1 MLPNPP
7 LTRLTGRQVGRAAS
21 VALSVGALLFAAAC
35 GGSSAPSQ
43 RASASADSFTQQGPI
58 EYWASKDLTGNL
70 ANLIEQFNK
79 QHPQDQ
85 VTLHELPEA
94 ADLQRQQ
101 MIQNTQIKNPKMAV
115 LYLDNVWTAEFAA
128 NQYVIPLPEDKFPTD
143 TFLQAPLKSATYF
156 DKMYGYPYQTDGGLL
171 YYRKDLL
178 DKYGLKAPTTWGEM
192 TAACQKIKAGEKD
205 PKLSCYAGQFQ
216 KYEGLTCN
224 FAEAIDSAG
233 GQITDENGKPNVNTP
248 EALKG
253 LSFLTDSFKDGTI
266 PKAAITWKEEE
277 SRQAFQNGEL
287 IFLRNWAYVYRLA
300 QKTDGSSKVAGKFA
314 VAPLPGLDGPGVSTL
329 GGHNLAIGTHA
340 ENKGTAADFIKFMS
354 SEEAAT
360 ADTLATGQAHVN
372 KALYS
377 DPEVLKSFPHFP
389 ILQKSI
395 ETANPRPKAVKY
407 GDATLA
413 MQDAATSALQGQ
425 VTPEAALSQLQ
436 SKLESLTQ

>member
-1 MLPNPP
+1 MLLNPP
-7 LTRLTGRQVGRAAS
+7 PTRLSGRQIGRVAA

-35 GGSSAPSQ
+35 GGGSAPSQ
-43 RASASADSFTQQGPI
+43 GASASADPLTQQGPI

-70 ANLIEQFNK
+70 PKLIEQFNK
-79 QHPQDQ
+79 QHPQGQ

-94 ADLQRQQ
+94 ADQQRQQ

-128 NQYVIPLPEDKFPTD
+128 NQWVIPLPEDKFPTD

-156 DKMYGYPYQTDGGLL
+156 DKMYAYPYQTDGGLL

-178 DKYGLKAPTTWGEM
+178 DKYGLKPPTTWGEM
-192 TAACQKIKAGEKD
+192 TAACQKIKAGEND

-329 GGHNLAIGTHA
+329 GGHNLAIGTYA
-340 ENKGTAADFIKFMS
+340 ANKGTAADFIKFMS
-354 SEEAAT
+354 SEEAAKS
-360 ADTLATGQAHVN
+360 DTLATGQAHVN
-372 KALYS
+372 QALYS
-377 DPEVLKSFPHFP
+377 DPEVLKKFPHFP
-389 ILQKSI
+389 ILLKSI
-395 ETANPRPKAVKY
+395 ETANPRPKVVKY
-407 GDATLA
+407 GDASLA
-413 MQDAATSALQGQ
+413 MQDAAYGALQGE
-425 VTPEAALSQLQ
+425 VTPEAALSGLQ
-436 SKLESLTQ
+436 TKLEALTQ